1 MYLKTKSGGEMYLK
15 TRNNYLKTKAE
26 VECILKLNQ
35 QTFGASTSN
44 TNNETTMHQQKPE
57 HPAPSC
63 ALFLHPKASRGR
75 TTTVRVV

>member
-44 TNNETTMHQQKPE
+44 TNKQRNNH
-57 HPAPSC
+57 
-63 ALFLHPKASRGR
+63 AS
-75 TTTVRVV
+75 TKT